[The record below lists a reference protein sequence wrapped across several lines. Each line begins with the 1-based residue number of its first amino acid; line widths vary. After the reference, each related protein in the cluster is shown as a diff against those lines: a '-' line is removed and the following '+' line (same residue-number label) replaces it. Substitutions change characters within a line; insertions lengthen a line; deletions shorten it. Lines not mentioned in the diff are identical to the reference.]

1 MGVGQFASTGCMTI
15 LYIVIGISLPLL
27 DATHFRGGL
36 VTLRTIGSINRAS
49 NVTLEITQ
57 RYGWRRDY
65 SMQTFCDDSTITN
78 NALAGE
84 TGSLA
89 SLVNL
94 DARLPVLVLCRYIAQ
109 ITVDYCSSVR
119 PCTRSLVLQ
128 LLLDQ
133 HSGGRS

>member
-15 LYIVIGISLPLL
+15 LYIVSGISLPLL

-57 RYGWRRDY
+57 RYRWRRDY
-65 SMQTFCDDSTITN
+65 SIQTFCDDSTITN

-94 DARLPVLVLCRYIAQ
+94 DARLPVLVPCRYIAQ
-109 ITVDYCSSVR
+109 ITA
-119 PCTRSLVLQ
+119 SLKTGWLAKERI
-128 LLLDQ
+128 LL
-133 HSGGRS
+133 